1 MMVGYLSMSRRYQKL
16 ELLRGTLDLLILR
29 TLVLGPA
36 HGHQIA
42 KHIERSTDDVLQV
55 DHGSLYPALHRLQ
68 RKGWLTSKW
77 ETLGT
82 AKREFK
88 YYRLTA
94 SGKKQLAAE
103 ESRWTQLVRA
113 IGRVA
118 AIVEG
123 H

>member
-1 MMVGYLSMSRRYQKL
+1 MSRRREKL

-29 TLVLGPA
+29 TVVLGPA